1 MKEVGF
7 LVVFG
12 KCLIPFEEEQGC
24 TRINIFISLGPYILH
39 GFSKTLQ
46 KGKVKRIAI
55 ETLMLE
61 KG

>member
-24 TRINIFISLGPYILH
+24 TRINILISLGPYMD
-39 GFSKTLQ
+39 FKNFAERES
-46 KGKVKRIAI
+46 
-55 ETLMLE
+55 
-61 KG
+61 